1 MVKEPFGF
9 EEAYKVEVKNIDAK
23 QLQAMFIAGATA
35 LDEKKQMVNEM
46 NVFPV
51 PDGDTGTN
59 MSLTI
64 MSAAKEVEAIETV
77 NYTTVVKAAAN
88 GSLRGARGNSG
99 VILSQLVRGFSRGII
114 EADENGEVIDTVVL
128 ANAFQKGVDTAYK
141 AVMKPKEG
149 TILTVAREI
158 AIKALEVSLETSDI
172 KVFIQSVLQHGYE
185 TLNKTPDML
194 PVLKEAGVV
203 DAGGQGL
210 LCILEGAARVI
221 IDNLQIEIKKPSVKR
236 NEEAFAA
243 LKNFNTEDI
252 TFGYCTEFIA
262 SRHTEA
268 NFDEDT
274 FKAYLE
280 SIGDSIVVVADEEY
294 VKVHVHTDNP
304 GLALQRALELGALHN
319 IKIENMR
326 EQHSSIF
333 TETTE
338 TDEKS
343 DEPRQELGIVSIAA
357 GSGIAEI
364 MTSLGAT
371 KVIEGGQTMNPSTE
385 DILEAIKACHAEKV
399 IVLPNNKNIILAA
412 DQAASIE
419 EDTKVY
425 VLPTTTMP
433 QGIAAMIAKDCGSCE
448 DMEALLD
455 EMKEA
460 VSAVQTAQITIAVRD
475 TTLEGENIIE
485 GEYLGMLEG
494 RIVVHNKDLKETFN
508 ELLKKMKEDAEVIT
522 IYYGEGITE
531 EVAEGYKEDAEAIFE
546 DADIE
551 LYDGK
556 QPVYYFMISAE

>member
-1 MVKEPFGF
+1 M
-9 EEAYKVEVKNIDAK
+9 EVKNIDAK

-64 MSAAKEVEAIETV
+64 MSAAKEVEAVQTV
-77 NYTTVVKAAAN
+77 SYTSVVKAAAN

-99 VILSQLVRGFSRGII
+99 VILSQLVRGFSKGII
-114 EADENGEVIDTVVL
+114 EADENGEDIDTVIL

-158 AIKALEVSLETSDI
+158 ATKALEVSLETSDMN
-172 KVFIQSVLQHGYE
+172 VFVESVLKHGYE
-185 TLNKTPDML
+185 TLHKTPDML

-210 LCILEGAARVI
+210 LCILEGAARVVI
-221 IDNLQIEIKKPSVKR
+221 ENLQIEIKKPSVTR

-262 SRHTEA
+262 SRDHDE
-268 NFDEDT
+268 NFNENE

-304 GLALQRALELGALHN
+304 GLALQKALEIGALHN
-319 IKIENMR
+319 MKIENMR

-333 TETTE
+333 TGE
-338 TDEKS
+338 EKKEAKA
-343 DEPRQELGIVSIAA
+343 DEPKAALGVVSIAA

-371 KVIEGGQTMNPSTE
+371 EVIEGGQTMNPSTE

-412 DQAASIE
+412 EQAAKIE
-419 EDTKVY
+419 EETKVY

-433 QGIAAMIAKDCGSCE
+433 QGIAAMIAQDNGSPE
-448 DMEALLD
+448 DMEGLLD

-460 VSAVQTAQITIAVRD
+460 VSGVQTAQITIAVRD

-494 RIVVHNKDLKETFN
+494 RIVVHHKDLKQTYN
-508 ELLKKMKEDAEVIT
+508 ELLKKMNQDAEVIT
-522 IYYGEGITE
+522 VYYGEGITE
-531 EVAEGYKEDAEAIFE
+531 EVAESYKEDAESIFE

>member
-1 MVKEPFGF
+1 M
-9 EEAYKVEVKNIDAK
+9 EVKNIDAK

-64 MSAAKEVEAIETV
+64 MSAAKEVEAVETV
-77 NYTTVVKAAAN
+77 NYTSVVKAAAN

-99 VILSQLVRGFSRGII
+99 VILSQLVRGFSKGIM
-114 EADENGEVIDTVVL
+114 EAEENGEVVDTVVL

-158 AIKALEVSLETSDI
+158 AIKALEVSLETTDI
-172 KVFIQSVLQHGYE
+172 KVFIQNVLQHGYE

-210 LCILEGAARVI
+210 LCILEGAARVVI
-221 IDNLQIEIKKPSVKR
+221 ENLQIEIKKPSVKR

-262 SRHTEA
+262 NRH
-268 NFDEDT
+268 NGVQFDEEAL
-274 FKAYLE
+274 KAYLE
-280 SIGDSIVVVADEEY
+280 SIGDSIVVVSDEEY

-304 GLALQRALELGALHN
+304 GLALQKALEVGALHN

-333 TETTE
+333 TEI
-338 TDEKS
+338 DEKS
-343 DEPRQELGIVSIAA
+343 DEPRQALGIVSIAA

-371 KVIEGGQTMNPSTE
+371 EVIEGGQTMNPSTE

-412 DQAASIE
+412 DQAADIV
-419 EDTKVY
+419 EDTEVY

-433 QGIAAMIAKDCGSCE
+433 QGIAAMIAKDCGSSE
-448 DMEALLD
+448 DMEALLS
-455 EMKEA
+455 EMKES

-531 EVAEGYKEDAEAIFE
+531 EVAKSYKEDAEAIFE

>member
-1 MVKEPFGF
+1 MGLRRHI
-9 EEAYKVEVKNIDAK
+9 KVEVKSIDAK

-64 MSAAKEVEAIETV
+64 MSAAKEVEAIEEVT
-77 NYTTVVKAAAN
+77 YTSVVKAAAN

-99 VILSQLVRGFSRGII
+99 VILSQLVRGFAKGII
-114 EADENGEVIDTVVL
+114 EADENGEVVDTVVL
-128 ANAFQKGVDTAYK
+128 ANAFQKGVDTAYR

-158 AIKALEVSLETSDI
+158 ATKALEISLETSDI
-172 KVFIQSVLQHGYE
+172 KVFIENVLQHGYE
-185 TLNKTPDML
+185 ILNKTPDML

-210 LCILEGAARVI
+210 LCILEGGARVI
-221 IDNLQIEIKKPSVKR
+221 IDNLKIEIKKPSVKR

-262 SRHTEA
+262 SRNKEA
-268 NFDEDT
+268 VFNEEE

-280 SIGDSIVVVADEEY
+280 NIGDSIVVVADEEY

-304 GLALQRALELGALHN
+304 GLALQKAIEVGALHN

-333 TETTE
+333 TKLEE
-338 TDEKS
+338 EVEVPKQ
-343 DEPRQELGIVSIAA
+343 PLAIVSIAA
-357 GSGIAEI
+357 GSGMAEI

-385 DILEAIKACHAEKV
+385 DILEAIEACHAEKV

-412 DQAASIE
+412 EQAAAIE
-419 EDTKVY
+419 ENTKVY

-433 QGIAAMIAKDCGSCE
+433 QGIAAMIAGDGASSE
-448 DMEALLD
+448 DMDTLLED
-455 EMKEA
+455 MKEA
-460 VSAVQTAQITIAVRD
+460 VSGVQTAQITIAVRD
-475 TTLEGENIIE
+475 TTLEGENIVE

-494 RIVVHNKDLKETFN
+494 HIVVHHKDLKHTFN
-508 ELLKKMKEDAEVIT
+508 ELLKKMKENAEVIT
-522 IYYGEGITE
+522 VYYGEGITE
-531 EVAEGYKEDAEAIFE
+531 EVANGYKEDAEAIFE
-546 DADIE
+546 DADVE
-551 LYDGK
+551 LYAGE

>member
-1 MVKEPFGF
+1 MVEEPFGF
-9 EEAYKVEVKNIDAK
+9 EEAYKVEVKNITAK
-23 QLQAMFIAGATA
+23 QLQAMFIAGAA
-35 LDEKKQMVNEM
+35 MLDDKKQMVNEM

-64 MSAAKEVEAIETV
+64 MSAAKEVEAVETV
-77 NYTTVVKAAAN
+77 SYTSVVKAAAN

-99 VILSQLVRGFSRGII
+99 VILSQLIRGFSKGIT
-114 EADENGEVIDTVVL
+114 EAEEKGEQIDTVVL
-128 ANAFQKGVDTAYK
+128 ANACQKGVDTAYK

-158 AIKALEVSLETSDI
+158 ATKALEMSLETSDI
-172 KVFIQSVLQHGYE
+172 AEFIQSVLAHGYD
-185 TLNKTPDML
+185 TLNKTPEML

-210 LCILEGAARVI
+210 LCILEGGARVI
-221 IDNLQIEIKKPSVKR
+221 IEDLKIEIKKPAVKR

-262 SRHTEA
+262 SKTNVDA
-268 NFDEDT
+268 FDEAT

-280 SIGDSIVVVADEEY
+280 SIGDSIVVVADDEY

-304 GLALQRALELGALHN
+304 GLVLQKALEVGALHN

-333 TETTE
+333 TEGSE
-338 TDEKS
+338 EGAS
-343 DEPRQELGIVSIAA
+343 NEPKISLGVVSIAA

-364 MTSLGAT
+364 MTSLGCT
-371 KVIEGGQTMNPSTE
+371 QVIEGGQTMNPSTE

-412 DQAASIE
+412 EQAAQIE
-419 EDTKVY
+419 EETEVF

-433 QGIAAMIAKDCGSCE
+433 QGIAALIAQDGNEGE
-448 DMEALLD
+448 DMDGLMAD
-455 EMKEA
+455 MKEA
-460 VSAVQTAQITIAVRD
+460 VGGVETAQITIAVRD
-475 TTLEGENIIE
+475 TTLEGENIVE

-494 RIVVHNKDLKETFN
+494 KIVVHNKDLKWTFN
-508 ELLKKMKEDAEVIT
+508 ELLKKMNQDAEVVT
-522 IYYGEGITE
+522 VYYGEGITE
-531 EVAEGYKEDAEAIFE
+531 EDAKSYQEVAEEVFA

>member
-1 MVKEPFGF
+1 M
-9 EEAYKVEVKNIDAK
+9 EVKSIDAK
-23 QLQAMFIAGATA
+23 QLQAMFIAGAA
-35 LDEKKQMVNEM
+35 MLDDKKQMVNEM

-64 MSAAKEVEAIETV
+64 MSAAKEVEAVENV
-77 NYTTVVKAAAN
+77 SYTSVVKAAAN

-99 VILSQLVRGFSRGII
+99 VILSQLIRGFSKGII
-114 EADENGEVIDTVVL
+114 EAEEKGEVVDTVVL
-128 ANAFQKGVDTAYK
+128 ANACQKGVDTAYK

-158 AIKALEVSLETSDI
+158 ATKALEMSLETSD
-172 KVFIQSVLQHGYE
+172 VAEFIQSVLAHGYE

-210 LCILEGAARVI
+210 LCILEGGARVI
-221 IDNLQIEIKKPSVKR
+221 IEDLKIEIKKPSVKR

-262 SRHTEA
+262 SKTNVA
-268 NFDEDT
+268 AFDEDT

-304 GLALQRALELGALHN
+304 GLALQKALEIGALHN

-333 TETTE
+333 TEVPE
-338 TDEKS
+338 AGS
-343 DEPRQELGIVSIAA
+343 NEPKVPLAVVSIAA

-364 MTSLGAT
+364 MTSLGAAH
-371 KVIEGGQTMNPSTE
+371 VIEGGQTMNPSTE

-412 DQAASIE
+412 EQAAKIE
-419 EDTKVY
+419 EETKVF

-433 QGIAAMIAKDCGSCE
+433 QGIAALIAQDGNAGE
-448 DMEALLD
+448 DMDSLMAD
-455 EMKEA
+455 MKEA
-460 VSAVQTAQITIAVRD
+460 VSGVETAQITIAVRD
-475 TTLEGENIIE
+475 TTLDGENIIE

-494 RIVVHNKDLKETFN
+494 KIVVHHKDLKYTFN
-508 ELLKKMKEDAEVIT
+508 ELLKKMNQEAEVVT
-522 IYYGEGITE
+522 VYYGEGITE
-531 EVAEGYKEDAEAIFE
+531 DIADEYKEAAEEIFS

-551 LYDGK
+551 IYDGK

>member
-1 MVKEPFGF
+1 MVEEPYGF

-77 NYTTVVKAAAN
+77 SYTSVVKAAAN

-99 VILSQLVRGFSRGII
+99 VILSQLVRGFSRGVM
-114 EADENGEVIDTVVL
+114 EADENGEMIDTVVL

-158 AIKALEVSLETSDI
+158 ATKALEVSLETSDI
-172 KVFIQSVLQHGYE
+172 NVFIENVLQHGYD

-221 IDNLQIEIKKPSVKR
+221 IENLQIEIKKPSVKR

-262 SRHTEA
+262 SKDHAE
-268 NFDEDT
+268 NFNEET

-280 SIGDSIVVVADEEY
+280 SIGDSIVVVSDEEY

-304 GLALQRALELGALHN
+304 GLALQKALEIGALHN
-319 IKIENMR
+319 MKIENMR

-333 TETTE
+333 TEGE
-338 TDEKS
+338 EEKPA
-343 DEPRQELGIVSIAA
+343 EPKAELGVVSIAA

-371 KVIEGGQTMNPSTE
+371 QVIEGGQTMNPSTE

-412 DQAASIE
+412 EQAAQIE
-419 EDTKVY
+419 EETKVY

-433 QGIAAMIAKDCGSCE
+433 QGIAAMIAQDNGSPE
-448 DMEALLD
+448 DMDGLMD

-460 VSAVQTAQITIAVRD
+460 VSGVQTAQITIAVRD
-475 TTLEGENIIE
+475 TTLEGENIVE

-508 ELLKKMKEDAEVIT
+508 ELLKKMKEDAEIVT

-531 EVAEGYKEDAEAIFE
+531 DVAEAYREDAESIFA